1 MRVDAENNQMAS
13 QTAMM
18 RVKPESAV
26 DREPDGDSDD
36 VKKAA
41 VQPARMQT
49 INPHDPETG
58 TKVNLLA

>member
-1 MRVDAENNQMAS
+1 MRVDADNSQMAS

-41 VQPARMQT
+41 VQPARIQT
-49 INPHDPETG
+49 INPQDADTG
-58 TKVNLLA
+58 TRVNLLA

>member
-1 MRVDAENNQMAS
+1 MRVDADNGQLAARN
-13 QTAMM
+13 AMM
-18 RVKPESAV
+18 NAKPESAI

-36 VKKAA
+36 AKKVA

-49 INPHDPETG
+49 INPIDAGSG